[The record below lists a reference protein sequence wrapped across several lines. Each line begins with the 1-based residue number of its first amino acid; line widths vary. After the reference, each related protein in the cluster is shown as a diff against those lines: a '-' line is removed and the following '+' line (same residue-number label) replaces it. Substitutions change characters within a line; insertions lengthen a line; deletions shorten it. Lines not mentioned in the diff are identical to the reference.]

1 VARARAHGDEHRS
14 AQRLKTQDR
23 QCCAMEPRG
32 KALERGA
39 AERAEART
47 VAERSTGEAGGRSKR
62 ELLLEAYYSTPCSCC
77 TCTAALLYV
86 HFSAAAGGDRRR
98 CSGRTIARLDVH
110 RRRCWTC
117 PVGPTGRA
125 LPALLDVHRRRCCT
139 CTAARRDVHCRR
151 CCTCTVWRGW
161 TCTVGAAGRAP
172 SALLDV
178 PCRPYWT
185 CTAGAAGRAP
195 SALLYVH
202 CCAAGRALL
211 RCCTCTAALLYVHC
225 CADVRAL
232 LRCCTCTAA
241 LLYVH
246 CRRCGRGGLK
256 AGAFP
261 PR

>member
-1 VARARAHGDEHRS
+1 MLSHDAVASERHGERAVRGESTEHGDEHPNP
-14 AQRLKTQDR
+14 TQDR

-125 LPALLDVHRRRCCT
+125 LLGLLFEEHHQGCFQERTSQQDPIPPRGDPQVRARQVRTPPSLAQPRSQDFRSHLPSKPALLRYAPRQTHAHAVRRSP
-139 CTAARRDVHCRR
+139 D
-151 CCTCTVWRGW
+151 W
-161 TCTVGAAGRAP
+161 TPPDTSRAP
-172 SALLDV
+172 SDQLRS
-178 PCRPYWT
+178 RP
-185 CTAGAAGRAP
+185 
-195 SALLYVH
+195 
-202 CCAAGRALL
+202 
-211 RCCTCTAALLYVHC
+211 
-225 CADVRAL
+225 
-232 LRCCTCTAA
+232 
-241 LLYVH
+241 
-246 CRRCGRGGLK
+246 
-256 AGAFP
+256 
-261 PR
+261 

>member
-1 VARARAHGDEHRS
+1 LVTECSATTPSLANDTGSVSYVARARAHGDEHRS

-139 CTAARRDVHCRR
+139 CTAARPD
-151 CCTCTVWRGW
+151 
-161 TCTVGAAGRAP
+161 
-172 SALLDV
+172 
-178 PCRPYWT
+178 
-185 CTAGAAGRAP
+185 
-195 SALLYVH
+195 VH
-202 CCAAGRALL
+202 CCAA
-211 RCCTCTAALLYVHC
+211 
-225 CADVRAL
+225 VRAL

-241 LLYVH
+241 LMYGH
-246 CRRCGRGGLK
+246 CCAAVRVPLRCCTCTV
-256 AGAFP
+256 GAAVGVV
-261 PR
+261 

>member
-1 VARARAHGDEHRS
+1 MARARAHGDEHRS

-139 CTAARRDVHCRR
+139 CTAARLDVHCRR
-151 CCTCTVWRGW
+151 CCTG
-161 TCTVGAAGRAP
+161 
-172 SALLDV
+172 
-178 PCRPYWT
+178 
-185 CTAGAAGRAP
+185 
-195 SALLYVH
+195 
-202 CCAAGRALL
+202 
-211 RCCTCTAALLYVHC
+211 TAALLYVHC

>member
-1 VARARAHGDEHRS
+1 VLSHDAVASERHGERAVRGESTEHGDEHPNP
-14 AQRLKTQDR
+14 TQDR

-139 CTAARRDVHCRR
+139 CTAARPD
-151 CCTCTVWRGW
+151 
-161 TCTVGAAGRAP
+161 
-172 SALLDV
+172 
-178 PCRPYWT
+178 
-185 CTAGAAGRAP
+185 
-195 SALLYVH
+195 VH
-202 CCAAGRALL
+202 CCAA
-211 RCCTCTAALLYVHC
+211 
-225 CADVRAL
+225 VRAL

-241 LLYVH
+241 LMYGH
-246 CRRCGRGGLK
+246 CCAAVRVPLRCCTCTV
-256 AGAFP
+256 GAAVGVV
-261 PR
+261 

>member
-1 VARARAHGDEHRS
+1 MLSHDAVASERHGERAVRGESTEHGDEHPNP
-14 AQRLKTQDR
+14 TQDR

-125 LPALLDVHRRRCCT
+125 LL
-139 CTAARRDVHCRR
+139 
-151 CCTCTVWRGW
+151 RG
-161 TCTVGAAGRAP
+161 G
-172 SALLDV
+172 
-178 PCRPYWT
+178 
-185 CTAGAAGRAP
+185 
-195 SALLYVH
+195 
-202 CCAAGRALL
+202 
-211 RCCTCTAALLYVHC
+211 TCTAALLYVHC

>member
-1 VARARAHGDEHRS
+1 MLSHDAVASERHGERAVRGESTEHGDEHPNP
-14 AQRLKTQDR
+14 TQDR

-139 CTAARRDVHCRR
+139 CTAARLDVHCRR
-151 CCTCTVWRGW
+151 CCTCTV
-161 TCTVGAAGRAP
+161 GAAVG
-172 SALLDV
+172 V
-178 PCRPYWT
+178 
-185 CTAGAAGRAP
+185 
-195 SALLYVH
+195 VE
-202 CCAAGRALL
+202 
-211 RCCTCTAALLYVHC
+211 
-225 CADVRAL
+225 
-232 LRCCTCTAA
+232 
-241 LLYVH
+241 
-246 CRRCGRGGLK
+246 GRGLSTTVNRVCPIRPAVSGQST
-256 AGAFP
+256 ASRTVR